1 MPARDKWVLFGSA
14 GDRSDEHMA
23 AIAHGVCSIT
33 PQQVVITELADYL
46 RGREPG
52 EVGQIMKQA
61 CLQSGIIEDRIH
73 LADSPLAGVDF
84 ALQRMGA
91 GDLGLFLVLSQR
103 DEIIQLLKLG

>member
-1 MPARDKWVLFGSA
+1 MRQHQEQPQVSG
-14 GDRSDEHMA
+14 
-23 AIAHGVCSIT
+23 AHPLQCKVN
-33 PQQVVITELADYL
+33 A
-46 RGREPG
+46 REPG

-73 LADSPLAGVDF
+73 LADSPLAGVDC